1 MAPPH
6 LDIQGDSM
14 RRVHRGVLRWRAP
27 SSITSVIRHFSLGRR
42 FFGTPPPSYR
52 LRLISHR
59 RSCLIVP
66 RTSPPITVIRPIA
79 RFRGQIDYPA
89 RTGIASV
96 SVGRG
101 GRGFRLARRYRDDK
115 SNSIHRSSSSSRAIP
130 NKRRRMSGRES
141 RL

>member
-1 MAPPH
+1 MAPSH

-14 RRVHRGVLRWRAP
+14 RRVHRGVLPVASTVINHFRHPALLAGP
-27 SSITSVIRHFSLGRR
+27 SFLR
-42 FFGTPPPSYR
+42 TPPPSYR
-52 LRLISHR
+52 LRLIRHR

-66 RTSPPITVIRPIA
+66 RISPPITVIRPIA

-101 GRGFRLARRYRDDK
+101 DRGFRLVRRYRDDK